1 MLPFVQEPSEAR
13 QPWLTQ
19 IDRWREEHPL
29 RYTHSNGHLQPQD
42 VMLEMYRR
50 CADDAIV
57 VADVGQNQIW
67 AALWWN
73 YSKPGLFINSGGAGT
88 MGFALPAAI
97 GAKVARPEKAVWCV
111 AGEAGFVMTGQEL
124 SIAVEHKLDVKIAI
138 LNNFSLGMV
147 RQFQDDY
154 YGGVR
159 SQSDMSSMPDFVKLA
174 DAYGLP
180 GLKVERL
187 DQVAGAFEFA
197 ERTPGPV
204 LIDFRIDPDAN
215 VYPIVPLGAG
225 LNDFTELPDE
235 YA

>member
-1 MLPFVQEPSEAR
+1 VREPQPECR
-13 QPWLTQ
+13 RPWLTQ

-29 RYTHSNGHLQPQD
+29 KYVRSNGHLQPQD

-50 CADDAIV
+50 CDDDAIV

-73 YSKPGLFINSGGAGT
+73 YTQPGLFINSGGAGT
-88 MGFALPAAI
+88 MGFAFPAAI
-97 GAKVARPEKAVWCV
+97 GAKFARPEKAVWCV
-111 AGEAGFVMTGQEL
+111 AGEGGFVMTAQEL
-124 SIAVEHKLDVKIAI
+124 SVAVKHRLDVKIVL

-147 RQFQDDY
+147 RQFQDDF
-154 YGGVR
+154 YGGIR
-159 SQSDMSSMPDFVKLA
+159 SEIDLTEMPDFVKLA

-180 GLKVERL
+180 GLRVERIE
-187 DQVAGAFEFA
+187 DMAAAFDFA
-197 ERTPGPV
+197 QRTPGPV

-215 VYPIVPLGAG
+215 VYPIVPLGKG